1 MLQPNWVVGSHGGT
15 AARGTAGGAT
25 VHMRDG
31 NA

>member
-15 AARGTAGGAT
+15 ALTGTAGGAT